1 MPELPEVETTARI
14 LNKELRNISFTNVW
28 IDWKK
33 SISKQPLKSF
43 KKDIVGEKILNVSRR
58 AKIII
63 FKLTNNKFLLAHQ
76 KITGHFLVGNW
87 QYCPNQKRKWAPPTP
102 KASEGQVPF
111 FVKDNPLYD
120 KINDYIHVIFD
131 LSNGKQLAFSDLR
144 KFGWIKLVKNKK
156 LEEIDELKNLGPE
169 PLEESFTPKILK
181 SRLLKTSRPI
191 KQAIMDPKIIAG
203 IGNIYAD
210 ETLFASKINPLI
222 PANKLSDKK
231 IKLLHGAIQ
240 SILRMAIRNKGTTI
254 LSGAEE
260 YRLPKGERGK
270 HQEVVQVYRK
280 EGEPCPVCGEKIK
293 RIKIGQRSSHFCP
306 NCQILKQ
313 LNR

>member
-1 MPELPEVETTARI
+1 MPELPEVETTAKI
-14 LNKELRNISFTNVW
+14 LNKELKNISFTNVW

-43 KKDIVGEKILNVSRR
+43 KKDIVDEKILNVSRR

-76 KITGHFLVGNW
+76 KMTGHFLVGNW
-87 QYCPNQKRKWAPPTP
+87 QYCPRQKRKWAPLD
-102 KASEGQVPF
+102 EG
-111 FVKDNPLYD
+111 PLQD
-120 KINDYIHVIFD
+120 KINDYIHVMFD

-144 KFGWIKLVKNKK
+144 KFGWIKLVKNKQ
-156 LEEIDELKNLGPE
+156 LEEIEEFKNLGPE
-169 PLEESFTPKILK
+169 PLDESFTPKILK
-181 SRLLKTSRPI
+181 SRLLKTYRPI
-191 KQAIMDPKIIAG
+191 KQALMDPKIIAG

-210 ETLFASKINPLI
+210 ETLFTSKIHPLT

-231 IKLLHGAIQ
+231 TKLLHEAIQ
-240 SILRMAIRNKGTTI
+240 SILRMAIKNKGTTI

-293 RIKIGQRSSHFCP
+293 RIKINQRSTHFCP
-306 NCQILKQ
+306 ACQRL
-313 LNR
+313 